1 MMQTESTKI
10 RRSVEMSK
18 ELGVTIQEMANKKTF
33 GSFSKMC
40 DLLLQQA
47 VKEINRKKKIATK
60 EDHT

>member
-1 MMQTESTKI
+1 MMQTDAETI
-10 RRSVEMSK
+10 RRSVEMDK
-18 ELGVTIQEMANKKTF
+18 ELGNTIQGMADKKTF

-40 DLLLQQA
+40 YLLLQQA